1 MEEIIKFNAI
11 TLKAIGRD
19 GEMYSL
25 NDLWKMLGSPKSQ
38 DPRHWNFLPDTAR
51 YLESECKNLNVGKSD
66 IIKSKRGKGGGTYAT
81 QRVFLEY
88 ARYINKDLAVQINE
102 VFLQEIKAQH
112 NPELYLDKARAAYK
126 RKGKGD
132 EWVNKRFKSISTRN
146 ALTHTLSQ
154 HGCKTGKDF
163 SRCTRASYEGLFGRS
178 VPALRE
184 ALNIT
189 EKQSIR
195 DNMSSTQLTI
205 LELSEDLAKKK
216 IEGKNIN
223 GAKNCANTC
232 RDASQAISQA
242 VQDFLK

>member
-25 NDLWKMLGSPKSQ
+25 NDLWKMLGSPKSME
-38 DPRHWNFLPDTAR
+38 PKFWKRLPDTER
-51 YLESECKNLNVGKSD
+51 YLDSESNAQKVRKSHLLR
-66 IIKSKRGKGGGTYAT
+66 IKKGRGGGTYAT

-88 ARYINKDLAVQINE
+88 ARYLNKDLAVQINE
-102 VFLQEIKAQH
+102 VFLQEIKAQQ

-132 EWVNKRFKSISTRN
+132 EWVDKRFKGISTRN

-242 VQDFLK
+242 VQNFLK

>member
-1 MEEIIKFNAI
+1 MEEIIKFNST
-11 TLKAIGRD
+11 TLKAIQKD

-25 NDLWKMLGSPKSQ
+25 NDLWRMMGSPKSME
-38 DPRHWNFLPDTAR
+38 PKFWGRLPDTVR
-51 YLESECKNLNVGKSD
+51 YLESECNAEKVRKSHLL
-66 IIKSKRGKGGGTYAT
+66 KVKKGRGGGTYAT

-88 ARYINKDLAVQINE
+88 ARYLNKDLAVQINE
-102 VFLQEIKAQH
+102 VFLQEIKAQQ

-126 RKGKGD
+126 RKGKDD
-132 EWVNKRFKSISTRN
+132 EWVDKRFKGVSTRK

-154 HGCKTGKDF
+154 HGCKTGRDF

-178 VPALRE
+178 VPALRD
-184 ALNIT
+184 ALQIT

-242 VQDFLK
+242 VQNFLR

>member
-19 GEMYSL
+19 GEMYSM
-25 NDLWKMLGSPKSQ
+25 NDLWKMLGSPKSME
-38 DPRHWNFLPDTAR
+38 PKFWKRLPDTER
-51 YLESECKNLNVGKSD
+51 YLDSESNAQKVRKSHLLR
-66 IIKSKRGKGGGTYAT
+66 IKKGRGGGTYAT

-88 ARYINKDLAVQINE
+88 ARYLNKDLAVQINE
-102 VFLQEIKAQH
+102 VFLQEIKAQQ

-132 EWVNKRFKSISTRN
+132 EWVDKRFKSISTRN

-178 VPALRE
+178 IPALRE

-242 VQDFLK
+242 VQEFLK

>member
-11 TLKAIGRD
+11 TMKAIGKD
-19 GEMYSL
+19 GDMYSL
-25 NDLWKMLGSPKSQ
+25 NDLWKMLGSPKSME
-38 DPRHWNFLPDTAR
+38 PKFWKRLPDTER
-51 YLESECKNLNVGKSD
+51 YLDSESNTQKVRKSHLLR
-66 IIKSKRGKGGGTYAT
+66 IKKGRGGGTYAT

-88 ARYINKDLAVQINE
+88 ARYLNKDLAVQINE
-102 VFLQEIKAQH
+102 VFLQEIKAQQ

-132 EWVNKRFKSISTRN
+132 DWVDKRFKGISTRN
-146 ALTHTLSQ
+146 ALTHTLSH

-163 SRCTRASYEGLFGRS
+163 SRCTKASYEGLFGRS

-223 GAKNCANTC
+223 GAKNCADTC

-242 VQDFLK
+242 VQNFLK

>member
-11 TLKAIGRD
+11 TMKAIGKD
-19 GEMYSL
+19 GDMYSL
-25 NDLWKMLGSPKSQ
+25 NDLWKMLGSPKSME
-38 DPRHWNFLPDTAR
+38 PKFWKRLPDTER
-51 YLESECKNLNVGKSD
+51 YLDSESNTQKVRKSHLLR
-66 IIKSKRGKGGGTYAT
+66 IKKGRGGGTYAT

-88 ARYINKDLAVQINE
+88 ARYLNKDLAVQINE
-102 VFLQEIKAQH
+102 VFLQEIKAQQ

-132 EWVNKRFKSISTRN
+132 EWVDKRFKGISTRN
-146 ALTHTLSQ
+146 ALTHTLSH

-163 SRCTRASYEGLFGRS
+163 SRCTKASYEGLFGRS

-223 GAKNCANTC
+223 GAKNCADTC

-242 VQDFLK
+242 VQNFLK

>member
-11 TLKAIGRD
+11 TMKAIGKD
-19 GEMYSL
+19 GDMYSL
-25 NDLWKMLGSPKSQ
+25 NDLWKMLGSPKSME
-38 DPRHWNFLPDTAR
+38 PKFWKRLPDTER
-51 YLESECKNLNVGKSD
+51 YLDSESNTQKVRKSHLLR
-66 IIKSKRGKGGGTYAT
+66 IKKGRGGGTYAT

-88 ARYINKDLAVQINE
+88 ARYLNKDLAVQINE
-102 VFLQEIKAQH
+102 VFLQEIKAQQ

-132 EWVNKRFKSISTRN
+132 EWVDKRFKGISTRN
-146 ALTHTLSQ
+146 ALTHTLSH

-163 SRCTRASYEGLFGRS
+163 SRCTKASYEGLFGRS

-195 DNMSSTQLTI
+195 DNMSSTQLII

-223 GAKNCANTC
+223 GAKNCADTC

-242 VQDFLK
+242 VQNFLK

>member
-11 TLKAIGRD
+11 TMKAIGRD

-25 NDLWKMLGSPKSQ
+25 NDLWKMLGSPKSME
-38 DPRHWNFLPDTAR
+38 PKFWKRLPDTER
-51 YLESECKNLNVGKSD
+51 YLDSESNAQKVRKSHLLR
-66 IIKSKRGKGGGTYAT
+66 IKKGRGGGTYAT

-88 ARYINKDLAVQINE
+88 ARYLNKDLAVQINE
-102 VFLQEIKAQH
+102 VFLQEIKAQQ

-132 EWVNKRFKSISTRN
+132 EWVDKRFKSISTRN

-242 VQDFLK
+242 VQNFLK

>member
-25 NDLWKMLGSPKSQ
+25 NDLWKMLGSPKSME
-38 DPRHWNFLPDTAR
+38 PKFWKRLPDTER
-51 YLESECKNLNVGKSD
+51 YLDSESNAQKVRKSHLLR
-66 IIKSKRGKGGGTYAT
+66 IKKGRGGGTYAT

-88 ARYINKDLAVQINE
+88 ARYLNKDLAVQINE
-102 VFLQEIKAQH
+102 VFLQEIKAQQ

-132 EWVNKRFKSISTRN
+132 EWVDKRFKSISTRN

-232 RDASQAISQA
+232 RDASKAISQA
-242 VQDFLK
+242 VQEFLK

>member
-25 NDLWKMLGSPKSQ
+25 NDLWRMLGSPKSME
-38 DPRHWNFLPDTAR
+38 PRFWQRLPETER
-51 YLESECKNLNVGKSD
+51 YFESETKSLNVRKSH

-88 ARYINKDLAVQINE
+88 ARYLNKDLAVQINE
-102 VFLQEIKAQH
+102 VFLQEIKAQQ

-132 EWVNKRFKSISTRN
+132 EWVDKRFKGISTRN
-146 ALTHTLSQ
+146 ALTHTLSH

-184 ALNIT
+184 TLNIT

-242 VQDFLK
+242 VQNFLK

>member
-1 MEEIIKFNAI
+1 MEKIIKFNAI

-25 NDLWKMLGSPKSQ
+25 NDLWKMLGSPKSME
-38 DPRHWNFLPDTAR
+38 PKFWKRLPDTER
-51 YLESECKNLNVGKSD
+51 YLDSESNAQKVRKSHLLR
-66 IIKSKRGKGGGTYAT
+66 IKKGRGGGTYAT

-88 ARYINKDLAVQINE
+88 ARYLNKDLAVQINE
-102 VFLQEIKAQH
+102 VFLQEIKAQQ

-132 EWVNKRFKSISTRN
+132 EWVDKRFKGISTRN

-242 VQDFLK
+242 VQNFLK

>member
-25 NDLWKMLGSPKSQ
+25 NDLWKMLGSPKSME
-38 DPRHWNFLPDTAR
+38 PKFWKRLPDTER
-51 YLESECKNLNVGKSD
+51 YLDSESNAQKVRKSHLLR
-66 IIKSKRGKGGGTYAT
+66 IKKGRGGGTYAT

-88 ARYINKDLAVQINE
+88 ARYLNKDLAVQINE
-102 VFLQEIKAQH
+102 VFLQEIKAQQ

-132 EWVNKRFKSISTRN
+132 EWVDKRFKGISTRN

-163 SRCTRASYEGLFGRS
+163 SRCTIASYEGLFGRS

-242 VQDFLK
+242 VQNFLK

>member
-25 NDLWKMLGSPKSQ
+25 NDLWKMLGSPKSME
-38 DPRHWNFLPDTAR
+38 PKFWKRLPDTER
-51 YLESECKNLNVGKSD
+51 YLDSESNAQKVRKSHLLR
-66 IIKSKRGKGGGTYAT
+66 IKKGRGGGTYAT

-88 ARYINKDLAVQINE
+88 ARYLNKDLAVQINE
-102 VFLQEIKAQH
+102 VFLQEIKAQQ

-132 EWVNKRFKSISTRN
+132 EWVDKRFKSISTRN

-242 VQDFLK
+242 VQNFLK

>member
-1 MEEIIKFNAI
+1 MRKSHLLRIK
-11 TLKAIGRD
+11 KGR
-19 GEMYSL
+19 
-25 NDLWKMLGSPKSQ
+25 
-38 DPRHWNFLPDTAR
+38 
-51 YLESECKNLNVGKSD
+51 
-66 IIKSKRGKGGGTYAT
+66 GGGTYAT

-88 ARYINKDLAVQINE
+88 ARYLNKDLAVQINE
-102 VFLQEIKAQH
+102 VFLQEIKAKQ

-132 EWVNKRFKSISTRN
+132 DWVDKRFKGISTRN
-146 ALTHTLSQ
+146 SLTHTLSH

-163 SRCTRASYEGLFGRS
+163 SRCTKASYEGLFGRS

-223 GAKNCANTC
+223 GAKNCADTC

-242 VQDFLK
+242 VQNFLK

>member
-25 NDLWKMLGSPKSQ
+25 NDLWKMLGSPKSME
-38 DPRHWNFLPDTAR
+38 PKFWKRLPDTER
-51 YLESECKNLNVGKSD
+51 YLDSESNAQKVRKSHLLR
-66 IIKSKRGKGGGTYAT
+66 IKKGRGGGTYAT

-88 ARYINKDLAVQINE
+88 ARYLNKDLAVQINE
-102 VFLQEIKAQH
+102 VFLQEIKAQQ

-132 EWVNKRFKSISTRN
+132 EWVDKRFKGISTRN

-195 DNMSSTQLTI
+195 DNMNSTQLTI

-242 VQDFLK
+242 VQNFLK

>member
-25 NDLWKMLGSPKSQ
+25 NDLWKMLGSPKSME
-38 DPRHWNFLPDTAR
+38 PKFWKRLPDTER
-51 YLESECKNLNVGKSD
+51 YLDSESNAQKVRKSHLLR
-66 IIKSKRGKGGGTYAT
+66 IKKGRGGGTYAT

-88 ARYINKDLAVQINE
+88 ARYLNKDLAVQINE
-102 VFLQEIKAQH
+102 VFLQEIKAQQ

-132 EWVNKRFKSISTRN
+132 EWVDKRFKSISTRDG
-146 ALTHTLSQ
+146 LTHALSQ

-232 RDASQAISQA
+232 RDASKAISQA
-242 VQDFLK
+242 VQEFLK

>member
-1 MEEIIKFNAI
+1 MKEIIKFNAI

-25 NDLWKMLGSPKSQ
+25 NDLWKMLGSPSGR
-38 DPRHWNFLPDTAR
+38 DPRHWSSLVETVR
-51 YLESECKNLNVGKSD
+51 YLESECKSSNVGKSD
-66 IIKSKRGKGGGTYAT
+66 IWKSKRGNNGGTYAT
-81 QRVFLEY
+81 KRVFLEY
-88 ARYINKDLAVQINE
+88 ARYLNKDLAVQINE
-102 VFLQEIKAQH
+102 VFLQEIKAQQ

-132 EWVNKRFKSISTRN
+132 EWVDKRFKGISTRN
-146 ALTHTLSQ
+146 ALTHTLSH

-242 VQDFLK
+242 VQNFLK

>member
-25 NDLWKMLGSPKSQ
+25 NDLWKMLGSPKSME
-38 DPRHWNFLPDTAR
+38 PKFWKRLPDTER
-51 YLESECKNLNVGKSD
+51 YLDSESNAQKVRKSHLLR
-66 IIKSKRGKGGGTYAT
+66 IKKGRGGGTYAT

-88 ARYINKDLAVQINE
+88 ARYLNKDLAVQINE
-102 VFLQEIKAQH
+102 VFLQEIKAQQ

-132 EWVNKRFKSISTRN
+132 EWVDKRFKGISTRN

-163 SRCTRASYEGLFGRS
+163 SRCTRASYEGLFGRG

-195 DNMSSTQLTI
+195 DNMNSTQLTI

-242 VQDFLK
+242 VQNFLK

>member
-25 NDLWKMLGSPKSQ
+25 NDLWKMLGSPKSME
-38 DPRHWNFLPDTAR
+38 PKFWKRLPDTER
-51 YLESECKNLNVGKSD
+51 YLDSESNAQKVRKSHLLR
-66 IIKSKRGKGGGTYAT
+66 IKKGRGGGTYAT

-88 ARYINKDLAVQINE
+88 ARYLNKDLAVQINE
-102 VFLQEIKAQH
+102 VFLQEIKAQQ

-132 EWVNKRFKSISTRN
+132 EWVDKRFKGTSTRN

-242 VQDFLK
+242 VQNFLK